1 MNRMFQSTIRAAFV
15 LAAFTLSGSAFAQA
29 TRTWVSGVGDDVN
42 PCSRTAPCKTFA
54 GAISKT
60 AAGGEINVL
69 DSGGF
74 GTVTITKS
82 ITIDGQGAYASI
94 LASST
99 YGVTVNGAGVN
110 VILRNISINGAGSG
124 SISGIHGIRFL
135 NGSSLTLE
143 NVQIFGF
150 TQNGIDFTPSAT
162 AELFVSNSTINNM
175 PNATFGAVRIKPGA
189 GASVMAS
196 FDNVK
201 LLNSNFGLRI
211 EDRVT
216 ANVSNSVITGNGNNG
231 LLAITTAAA
240 AELSVDNSIISNNGS
255 SVIHAGINS
264 NGSLSTVN
272 IANNTITN
280 NGTGLL
286 SVAGGDIIS
295 LGNNNVTGNGTDGS
309 PTSTVSTR

>member
-1 MNRMFQSTIRAAFV
+1 MNRTFHATIRTALV
-15 LAAFTLSGSAFAQA
+15 LAIFTLSGTAFAQA

-74 GTVTITKS
+74 GTVSITKS
-82 ITIDGQGAYASI
+82 ITIDGAGAYASI

-99 YGVTVNGAGVN
+99 NGINVNGAGVN
-110 VILRNISINGAGSG
+110 VILRNIAINGAGSG
-124 SISGIHGIRFL
+124 GISGLNGIRFL

-143 NVQIFGF
+143 NVHIFGF
-150 TQNGIDFTPSAT
+150 VQNGIDFTPSAT
-162 AELFVSNSTINNM
+162 AELFVNNSTINNM
-175 PNATFGAVRIKPGA
+175 PMATFGAVRIKPGV

-196 FDNVK
+196 FNNVQ
-201 LLNSNFGLRI
+201 LLNSNFGLRV

-216 ANVSNSVITGNGNNG
+216 ANISNSLISGHGNNG

-240 AELSVDNSIISNNGS
+240 AELSVDNCVITNNGS
-255 SVIHAGINS
+255 SAIHAGVNS
-264 NGSLSTVN
+264 NGSLSTIN
-272 IANNTITN
+272 IADNTITN

-286 SVAGGDIIS
+286 SVSGGDIVS

-309 PTSTVSTR
+309 PTSTVTTR